1 MESSTAVRIR
11 NFGRNV
17 SFKVKN
23 FQWVRDTDEALAL
36 LNQQKEGKVRVCGAR
51 HSWNES
57 FATHATLVDI
67 SALDSVQFTEK
78 SDQGCLVTVGAGC
91 SVDALLTELAIQGFT
106 LPGFGII
113 GKQSIAGAIST
124 ATHGSGFPSL
134 SNAVTSAKL
143 VAFDKNGQAERY
155 QYEDMDEEI
164 EAVRCALGGMGVL
177 LELTLAAIPRYLVT
191 ERTVKADSLD
201 ELLDRERDFPLQQF
215 YLVPHV
221 WGWYAHLRKRVEGGQ
236 SSPRQLKMFYL
247 RRFLKLDLFFNGV
260 VKILSRPWL
269 RWLFPAF
276 YRLTWRGLKDD
287 DREIVDYADRILR
300 MKHDLYRHVEMEL
313 FVPEDRF
320 KDAAAFVEGF
330 LRWCDGEVPGNFGSI
345 SQIVAAHGG
354 TEELAGLK
362 GSYLH
367 HYPVT
372 VRRVLKDE
380 SMISMTHDGAAYAI
394 SFISYRTNSGSFEAA
409 MRFLASITAS
419 AFGAR
424 PHWGKLMYLNGGEIE
439 KLYPRLNEFRKHCE
453 KVDPDGVF
461 RNRFMVRKLWSS

>member
-1 MESSTAVRIR
+1 MESRTAVRIR

-17 SFKVKN
+17 SFKVRN
-23 FQWVRDTDEALAL
+23 FLRVRNEAEVLARLDEH
-36 LNQQKEGKVRVCGAR
+36 KDGKIRACGAR
-51 HSWNES
+51 HSWSES
-57 FATHATLVDI
+57 FATHDTLVDI
-67 SALDSVQFTEK
+67 SAMDSVQFADKTEE
-78 SDQGCLVTVGAGC
+78 SCVVTVGAGC
-91 SVDALLTELAIQGFT
+91 SVDALLTELAIQGYT

-113 GKQSIAGAIST
+113 GKQSIAGAVST

-134 SNAVTSAKL
+134 SNGVTGARL
-143 VAFDKNGQAERY
+143 AAFGAEGQAAEY
-155 QYEDMDEEI
+155 KFGDQDEEI

-177 LELTLAAIPRYLVT
+177 LELTLAAIPRYLVA

-201 ELLDRERDFPLQQF
+201 ELLNREQDYPLQQF

-221 WGWYAHLRKRVEGGQ
+221 WGWYAHSRKRVDGGR
-236 SSPRQLKMFYL
+236 SSPWQLRIYYL
-247 RRFLKLDLFFNGV
+247 RRFLKIELFFNGV

-276 YRLTWRGLKDD
+276 YRLTWRGLKDEG
-287 DREIVDYADRILR
+287 REVVDFADRILR
-300 MKHDLYRHVEMEL
+300 MKDDRYRHVEMEL

-320 KDAAAFVEGF
+320 QDAAAFVEGF

-372 VRRVLKDE
+372 VRRVLRDDA
-380 SMISMTHDGAAYAI
+380 MISMTHDGAAYAI
-394 SFISYRTNSGSFEAA
+394 SFISYRTNSGSFESA
-409 MRFLASITAS
+409 MRFLASIAAS
-419 AFGAR
+419 AYGAR
-424 PHWGKLMYLNGGEIE
+424 PHWGKLIFLNGEEIE
-439 KLYPRLNEFRKHCE
+439 KLYPRLKEFREHCE
-453 KVDPDGVF
+453 KVDPGGVF
-461 RNRFMVRKLWSS
+461 RNRFMERKLWSS